1 MALSF
6 AQMLFVLSWCC
17 LSTVLGQLW
26 CTQTEECAGE
36 DLSEDMFYCWGMS
49 SCAVSKL
56 EGSLVD
62 CAGFVGCY
70 ASDLSMS
77 DDVFCESEDS
87 CAFSSV
93 TTTGGNVYCG
103 GYYGCA
109 GVSINCTDGIVEC
122 PGEAACRYGEIVKA
136 GDGTYCF
143 GDYGCWY
150 TEISGSPVVYSWRY
164 RSSYMGYISSSG
176 VDSMQILFG
185 GFYAA
190 YFASISCE
198 SGTNCTISCDQSTSC
213 YGLTVYC
220 YGDCSISCD
229 DGYDCPTVYHFNN
242 DDTDMQIKNKW
253 DQEKESK
260 RLIIKNHKQQ
270 FNTFHK

>member
-1 MALSF
+1 MALSY
-6 AQMLFVLSWCC
+6 AEMLFVLSWCC
-17 LSTVLGQLW
+17 LSTVFGQLW

-164 RSSYMGYISSSG
+164 RSSYMGIFHRVVLIQCKYYL
-176 VDSMQILFG
+176 VDFMLPILHQ
-185 GFYAA
+185 YHV
-190 YFASISCE
+190 
-198 SGTNCTISCDQSTSC
+198 NRVQ
-213 YGLTVYC
+213 TV
-220 YGDCSISCD
+220 
-229 DGYDCPTVYHFNN
+229 
-242 DDTDMQIKNKW
+242 
-253 DQEKESK
+253 
-260 RLIIKNHKQQ
+260 Q
-270 FNTFHK
+270 FLVINQHLAMV